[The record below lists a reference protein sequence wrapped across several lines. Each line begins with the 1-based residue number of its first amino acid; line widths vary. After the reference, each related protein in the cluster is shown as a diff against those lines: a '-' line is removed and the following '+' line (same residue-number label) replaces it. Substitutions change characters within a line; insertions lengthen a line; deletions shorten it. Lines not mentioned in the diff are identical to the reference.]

1 MPYCKNGSAAR
12 TPTNVVAPAQFVRL
26 SPRWMSSPWAALL
39 SFEAIGR
46 TDGVVEMGMDGE
58 KVFSDRLKDQQIH
71 RLKVPMQE
79 ARVVSDA
86 TGRSSA
92 EPSETEP
99 EPRGS
104 VPKSRVR
111 DKFAERRRQVGL
123 SRCLATWQML
133 AATRSQRKDLS
144 ASLSSITS
152 ASRFW
157 YRKYCTKTPRSS
169 KMVPKLPSNQ
179 ERLTKTCRA

>member
-99 EPRGS
+99 EPR
-104 VPKSRVR
+104 
-111 DKFAERRRQVGL
+111 DQ
-123 SRCLATWQML
+123 
-133 AATRSQRKDLS
+133 SQSHVFVINSPNADVKWDFPG
-144 ASLSSITS
+144 
-152 ASRFW
+152 ASRLGRCSQQRALNAKI
-157 YRKYCTKTPRSS
+157 YLRRSPRS
-169 KMVPKLPSNQ
+169 LP
-179 ERLTKTCRA
+179 RRASGTESTAQRRPDRARWFRSSPVTRKG